1 MVDANVNKSKVVKMK
16 DLIEVAGLALDNADA
31 LAQRLGIKS
40 TRTANLLLKKW
51 WETLSEEDW
60 NFVPSQALPDKT
72 DLFPCMVISKSVIEN

>member
-51 WETLSEEDW
+51 RETLSEE
-60 NFVPSQALPDKT
+60 VPSQALPDKT

>member
-51 WETLSEEDW
+51 
-60 NFVPSQALPDKT
+60 
-72 DLFPCMVISKSVIEN
+72 